1 MSDEDARI
9 PLLHGEERD
18 DQPWR
23 ATRRARFGLMV
34 AVAAV
39 AGVAYGG
46 MTGSFRTALTSTGLS
61 VDDRPTLYAL
71 LDHEGFAMQLK
82 NLQCYKKMAKDAGMQ
97 LAVGP
102 FLSSHFDSEMHLEDL
117 VDNSGL
123 DWRSMTNSDWQ
134 RVIDAGGPDLC
145 ITAERK
151 GMRDGV
157 KYATPGGGEI
167 QSDPNTVITSYKKV
181 IKELTTRPWWTCLG
195 ALVFEECAGVDSQ
208 IDFKPSAHI
217 TEVMRIARKALFDGD
232 SDQPF
237 RMVHM
242 RRGDRCLREKWKDE
256 RRCRDGEEQP
266 FLDMC
271 QEAKAGM
278 GLPVYVATDDT
289 TDELHD
295 ALHRNGCLT
304 VRNITGFDMLQD
316 WESAGMDQFLLS
328 EAEEHFSMGCSTM
341 DAVASASRRIRNKN
355 PSKVFVKSAG
365 AFLEIPEAT
374 TEVSCEAATKKM
386 VRDADAG
393 KAAEDQFT
401 DRVTDAAAAVAAQI
415 EQEEKAKESKE
426 SQRPADKDEP
436 NAQSERRGSAEE
448 ASRSSGISPDAST
461 SGGGEGIPRDA
472 AKTGGGSPRE
482 PAQPQDLAQDLPS
495 RGPAPV
501 DPNDRVS
508 VLESEV
514 FGIKDGMRNMMA
526 TLFNIQQAV
535 SGDGGDEEKKK
546 KSRGSSEAEAE
557 EEEEPA
563 IEEEDHEH
571 KVKRLIEE
579 AAKRNKGSKGKE
591 AGAPP
596 GVIYPPPLAPL
607 QIEDLAAYEAQMMHY
622 NED

>member
-1 MSDEDARI
+1 MSDEDARV

-18 DQPWR
+18 DKPWR
-23 ATRRARFGLMV
+23 ATSRARFGLMV

-39 AGVAYGG
+39 AGVAYGR
-46 MTGSFRTALTSTGLS
+46 MTSSFRTTLTSTGLP

-71 LDHEGFAMQLK
+71 LDHEPFAMQLK

-102 FLSSHFDSEMHLEDL
+102 FVSSHFDSEMRLEDL
-117 VDNSGL
+117 VDNSEQ

-134 RVIDAGGPDLC
+134 RVIDAGGPGLC

-157 KYATPGGGEI
+157 KYAIPGGGEI

-195 ALVFEECAGVDSQ
+195 TLVFEECAGLDSQ

-217 TEVMRIARKALFDGD
+217 TEVMGIARKALFDGD

-237 RMVHM
+237 RMVHLH
-242 RRGDRCLREKWKDE
+242 RGDRCLKEKWKDE
-256 RRCRDGEEQP
+256 QRCQAGEEQP

-304 VRNITGFDMLQD
+304 VRNITGYDMLQD
-316 WESAGMDQFLLS
+316 WEHAGMDQFLLS

-341 DAVASASRRIRNKN
+341 DTVASASRHIRNKN

-374 TEVSCEAATKKM
+374 TVVSCEAATKKM
-386 VRDADAG
+386 VQDADAG

-401 DRVTDAAAAVAAQI
+401 DRVKDAAAAVAAQI
-415 EQEEKAKESKE
+415 EQEEKVKE
-426 SQRPADKDEP
+426 SQRPVDEP
-436 NAQSERRGSAEE
+436 NAHSERRGSDGE
-448 ASRSSGISPDAST
+448 ASRSSRAPDAST
-461 SGGGEGIPRDA
+461 SGGEGIPRDA
-472 AKTGGGSPRE
+472 SPARGGSTRE
-482 PAQPQDLAQDLPS
+482 PTRRS
-495 RGPAPV
+495 PA

-514 FGIKDGMRNMMA
+514 FEIKGTMQNMMA

-535 SGDGGDEEKKK
+535 SGDGGDEKKK
-546 KSRGSSEAEAE
+546 KSRGSSEAEASETKE
-557 EEEEPA
+557 ETKEEEPA
-563 IEEEDHEH
+563 MDEEHAMDEEDHAHE
-571 KVKRLIEE
+571 VKRLIED
-579 AAKRNKGSKGKE
+579 AAKRNDGSEGKE

-607 QIEDLAAYEAQMMHY
+607 HIEDLAAYEAQMMHY

>member
-18 DQPWR
+18 DKPWR

-46 MTGSFRTALTSTGLS
+46 MTGSFRTALTSAGLS

-117 VDNSGL
+117 VDNSGQ

-151 GMRDGV
+151 GMRAGV

-167 QSDPNTVITSYKKV
+167 QSDPNTVITSYKQV

-195 ALVFEECAGVDSQ
+195 TLVFEECASVDSQ

-242 RRGDRCLREKWKDE
+242 RRGDRCLRKKWKDE
-256 RRCRDGEEQP
+256 QRCQDGEEQP

-355 PSKVFVKSAG
+355 PSKVFVRSAG

-386 VRDADAG
+386 VQDADAG

-401 DRVTDAAAAVAAQI
+401 DRVKDAAAAVAAQI
-415 EQEEKAKESKE
+415 EQEEKAKES
-426 SQRPADKDEP
+426 QRPADKP
-436 NAQSERRGSAEE
+436 NSHSERRGSAGE
-448 ASRSSGISPDAST
+448 ASRSSETPDAST
-461 SGGGEGIPRDA
+461 SGGEGIPRDA
-472 AKTGGGSPRE
+472 AATGGGSPRE
-482 PAQPQDLAQDLPS
+482 PAQPQDLAQPQ
-495 RGPAPV
+495 RGPV

-535 SGDGGDEEKKK
+535 SGDGDEKK
-546 KSRGSSEAEAE
+546 KSRGSSKASSKAE
-557 EEEEPA
+557 EEEEEEEEEEPVM
-563 IEEEDHEH
+563 EEEDHEH
-571 KVKRLIEE
+571 KVKRLIKE
-579 AAKRNKGSKGKE
+579 AAKRSKGSKGKE